1 MPWLMGSLAAAG
13 LAITLSVQSPV
24 VAQPEPVKVQPQP
37 AQPNR
42 IGRPGPG
49 ERFREGQPGQPGR
62 PSAGAPEFRNLG
74 QAMKVMN
81 RGLKFTITN
90 LEVADQRARLLE
102 TLSQMQR
109 AAIFCKDATLDEIP
123 AGKDKESVQAEYRRH
138 GVRNAIMLLDLELQ
152 VLQGK
157 IDDAKA
163 TIKKIEDYRDKSH
176 EEFQVEDEGDE
187 DGKAAEE
194 DKKERDE
201 EAKRDGG
208 R

>member
-1 MPWLMGSLAAAG
+1 MNRARMPWLMGSLAATG
-13 LAITLSVQSPV
+13 LAITLSVQTPV
-24 VAQPEPVKVQPQP
+24 VAQPEPTKVQPQP
-37 AQPNR
+37 TQPNR
-42 IGRPGPG
+42 VGRPGPG
-49 ERFREGQPGQPGR
+49 ERFREGQPGR
-62 PSAGAPEFRNLG
+62 PNAGAPEFRNIG

-152 VLQGK
+152 ILQGK
-157 IDDAKA
+157 LDDAKA

-176 EEFQVEDEGDE
+176 EEFQVEDEHDE
-187 DGKAAEE
+187 AAEV
-194 DKKERDE
+194 DKKEREE